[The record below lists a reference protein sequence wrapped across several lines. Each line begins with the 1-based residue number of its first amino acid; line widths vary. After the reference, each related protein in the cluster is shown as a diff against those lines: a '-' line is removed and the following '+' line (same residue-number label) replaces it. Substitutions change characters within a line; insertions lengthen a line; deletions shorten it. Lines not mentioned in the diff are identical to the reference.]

1 MIDSKK
7 EFENI
12 KIRFDSA
19 INSVNVEKGLSN
31 VEAFKERYQKAF
43 DEMYKKPYI
52 AFGNKKLPKTTA
64 IYNIG
69 TWFLCEGRLKGFCE
83 LHEVCYAKVREIMGS
98 VIKSRLNNYY
108 FWKTNDAKTIA
119 MFISYSIQSKQ
130 FSEENKINLLRFNEV
145 GEFENQEDL
154 EKMVEISNIVYE
166 QTGVNSYTYTHN
178 RELDFNIDRPHLT
191 INGSGFMI
199 DNQFTVVK
207 PSEYKRYV
215 ENHNCFECPQKCEM
229 CNSICSQKLGIEI
242 VEVEK

>member
-19 INSVNVEKGLSN
+19 INSVNVERGLSN
-31 VEAFKERYQKAF
+31 VESFKEKYQKAF
-43 DEMYKKPYI
+43 DEMYAKPHI

-83 LHEVCYAKVREIMGS
+83 LHEVCYAKSREIMGNT
-98 VIKSRLNNYY
+98 IKSRLNNYY
-108 FWKTNDAKTIA
+108 FWKTNDANTIA
-119 MFISYSIQSKQ
+119 RFISYSIQAKQ
-130 FSEENKINLLRFNEV
+130 FSKEDKINLLRFNEV

-154 EKMVEISNIVYE
+154 EKMVEVSNIVYQ
-166 QTGVNSYTYTHN
+166 QTGAKSYTYTHN
-178 RELDFNIDRPHLT
+178 RELDFDIDRPNLT
-191 INGSGFMI
+191 ICGSGFMV
-199 DNQFTVVK
+199 DNQFTVIK
-207 PSEYKRYV
+207 PENYKRYV
-215 ENHNCFECPQKCEM
+215 ENHNCFECLQKCEM

>member
-12 KIRFDSA
+12 KIRFNSA
-19 INSVNVEKGLSN
+19 INSVNVERGLSN
-31 VEAFKERYQKAF
+31 VESFKEKYQKAF
-43 DEMYKKPYI
+43 DEMYAKPHI
-52 AFGNKKLPKTTA
+52 AFGNKKVPKTTA

-83 LHEVCYAKVREIMGS
+83 LHEVCYAKCREIMGNT
-98 VIKSRLNNYY
+98 IKSRLNNYY
-108 FWKTNDAKTIA
+108 FWKTNDARTIA
-119 MFISYSIQSKQ
+119 SFIVYSIKAESMKGD
-130 FSEENKINLLRFNEV
+130 KINLLRFNEV

-154 EKMVEISNIVYE
+154 VKMRDISNIVYE
-166 QTGVNSYTYTHN
+166 QTGVKSYTYTHN

-191 INGSGFMI
+191 INGSGFII
-199 DNQFTVVK
+199 DNQFTVIP

>member
-154 EKMVEISNIVYE
+154 EKMVEVSNIVYE

-178 RELDFNIDRPHLT
+178 RELDFSIDRPHLT
-191 INGSGFMI
+191 INGSGFMV

-215 ENHNCFECPQKCEM
+215 ENHNCFECLQKCEM